1 MIDWYQVRDVM
12 TTKVKNLINRLE
24 EVRREKGLPKSKFGP
39 DELGVAWVTY
49 RKWTYGENKPDAD
62 NLLKIQEYIED
73 YEKSN

>member
-1 MIDWYQVRDVM
+1 M